1 MEDLDTFFNCV
12 YIFDVV
18 IKIIGYGFEE
28 YFKEPWYQFDFA
40 MCVISVTTMIGIRF
54 LYFLKKAKSGKL
66 LKIMKA

>member
-1 MEDLDTFFNCV
+1 M
-12 YIFDVV
+12 V